1 VYQNGRQW
9 PRRRSRAPADLV
21 GPDGSRGRAIY
32 FAALA
37 RVSYCRFLIL
47 AKSGPAG
54 TIRDSEKNMKQFNKI
69 YTGLIVGII
78 LLAMSPMMLGLIWPK
93 INDIRTSET
102 PEYPDLQVQRFAGRQ
117 KVEVFNAVLD
127 VAQEMEWEIREAN
140 ADLGL
145 VEAVATV
152 PVFRFRDDVTVTLSE
167 ADRVIEVHVR
177 SRSRVGK
184 SDLGENARRIRKFQG
199 RLSARLAGQ

>member
-1 VYQNGRQW
+1 
-9 PRRRSRAPADLV
+9 
-21 GPDGSRGRAIY
+21 
-32 FAALA
+32 
-37 RVSYCRFLIL
+37 
-47 AKSGPAG
+47 
-54 TIRDSEKNMKQFNKI
+54 MKQFNKI

-93 INDIRTSET
+93 INDIRTGET

>member
-1 VYQNGRQW
+1 
-9 PRRRSRAPADLV
+9 
-21 GPDGSRGRAIY
+21 
-32 FAALA
+32 
-37 RVSYCRFLIL
+37 
-47 AKSGPAG
+47 
-54 TIRDSEKNMKQFNKI
+54 MKQFNKI

-78 LLAMSPMMLGLIWPK
+78 LLAMSSMMIGLIWPK
-93 INDIRTSET
+93 INDIRTGET